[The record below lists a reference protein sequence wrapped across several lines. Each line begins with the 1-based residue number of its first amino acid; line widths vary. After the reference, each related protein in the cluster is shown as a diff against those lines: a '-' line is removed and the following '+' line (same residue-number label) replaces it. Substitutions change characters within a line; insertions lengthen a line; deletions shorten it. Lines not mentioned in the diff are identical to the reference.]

1 MPGGSGARGA
11 FFSRVSLTPIRRLWY
26 PPRALQGTSGGKV
39 IEVDFAARRRAQAA
53 AGARVRAQPQ
63 PVLPAQKAL
72 GRSPGF
78 LVFWR
83 PPARRTAGEYL
94 GGRWE
99 WGRTLFVWTSDAA
112 VGPVWSDLVNT
123 RGYVAQRLTRQGF
136 VAFLRRAGD
145 VGGLLLNGELDG
157 DGRVIRAEPDQLI
170 RRHEALS
177 ALGS

>member
-1 MPGGSGARGA
+1 
-11 FFSRVSLTPIRRLWY
+11 LTSIRRLWY
-26 PPRALQGTSGGKV
+26 PPCVLQGTSGGKV

-53 AGARVRAQPQ
+53 VAARVRVPPALA
-63 PVLPAQKAL
+63 LPAQQAL
-72 GRSPGF
+72 GRSAGF

-83 PPARRTAGEYL
+83 PPVRRAAGEYL

-136 VAFLRRAGD
+136 VSFLRRAGD

-170 RRHEALS
+170 QRHEALS